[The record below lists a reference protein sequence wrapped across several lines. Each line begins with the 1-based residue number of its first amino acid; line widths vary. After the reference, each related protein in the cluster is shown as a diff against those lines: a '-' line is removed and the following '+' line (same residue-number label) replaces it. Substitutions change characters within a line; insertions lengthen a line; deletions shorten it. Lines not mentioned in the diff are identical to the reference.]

1 MVSIINKR
9 FGINSHWPAK
19 TLHVRDIPHRWW
31 LIVWFWFELDEIL
44 MVTRRGA
51 CGIHVVRRSR
61 HASWTWLNGSNFGSW
76 IMHATKFIMYIYIVY
91 EWKLPP
97 SYFRIRIM
105 RLSIIIIKF
114 MGSWVLTEARVRDIT
129 YHHKLR
135 KVN

>member
-76 IMHATKFIMYIYIVY
+76 IMHATKFIIYIYIYIYTLWMKIATVIFKDKDNEAKY
-91 EWKLPP
+91 NYNKI
-97 SYFRIRIM
+97 YGQ
-105 RLSIIIIKF
+105 LS
-114 MGSWVLTEARVRDIT
+114 
-129 YHHKLR
+129 
-135 KVN
+135 VNWSAG